1 MIMKKVPFIAIVT
14 VVLMLLAGIVTF
26 PNQREV
32 MATVNRIEKIEN
44 VTSSEGNTTTEVYY
58 LLFTSGW
65 TMRISIN
72 GFLSHPEL
80 LGRIKVDSTYTFRTM
95 GLELPFAGFYP
106 NVVSVK

>member
-1 MIMKKVPFIAIVT
+1 MKKIPFIAIVA

-26 PNQREV
+26 SNQREV

-58 LLFTSGW
+58 LLFTSGG

-72 GFLSHPEL
+72 GFYPILNYSVGLRSTALIRSEPWDWNCL
-80 LGRIKVDSTYTFRTM
+80 L
-95 GLELPFAGFYP
+95 
-106 NVVSVK
+106 

>member
-1 MIMKKVPFIAIVT
+1 MKKVPFIAIVA

-26 PNQREV
+26 SNQREV

-58 LLFTSGW
+58 LLFTSGG
-65 TMRISIN
+65 TMRISIG

-80 LGRIKVDSTYTFRTM
+80 VGRIKVDSTYTFRTM
-95 GLELPFAGFYP
+95 GMEIPFAGFYP

>member
-1 MIMKKVPFIAIVT
+1 MKKIPFIAIVA
-14 VVLMLLAGIVTF
+14 VVLILLAGIVTF
-26 PNQREV
+26 SNQREV

-58 LLFTSGW
+58 LLFTSGG

-80 LGRIKVDSTYTFRTM
+80 LGRIEVDSTYTFRTM

>member
-1 MIMKKVPFIAIVT
+1 MKKIPFIAIVA

-26 PNQREV
+26 SNQREV

-44 VTSSEGNTTTEVYY
+44 VSSNEGNVSTEVYY
-58 LLFTSGW
+58 LLFTNRG
-65 TMRISIN
+65 TMRISIT

-80 LGRIKVDSTYTFRTM
+80 LGKIKVDSTYTFRTM
-95 GLELPFAGFYP
+95 GLELSFAGFYP

>member
-1 MIMKKVPFIAIVT
+1 MKKIPFIAIVA

-26 PNQREV
+26 SNQREV
-32 MATVNRIEKIEN
+32 TAKVSRIEKIEN
-44 VTSSEGNTTTEVYY
+44 VTSSEGNTITEVYY
-58 LLFTSGW
+58 LVFSSGG
-65 TMRISIN
+65 TMRISID

-95 GLELPFAGFYP
+95 GMELPFVGLYP

>member
-26 PNQREV
+26 SNQREV
-32 MATVNRIEKIEN
+32 MSTVNRIEKIEN

-58 LLFTSGW
+58 LLFTSGG

-80 LGRIKVDSTYTFRTM
+80 LGRHGR
-95 GLELPFAGFYP
+95 GQHRH
-106 NVVSVK
+106 

>member
-1 MIMKKVPFIAIVT
+1 MKKIPFMIAIAIVISI
-14 VVLMLLAGIVTF
+14 LAAITTF
-26 PNQREV
+26 SNRTEV
-32 MATVNRIEKIEN
+32 IATVNRIEKIEN

-58 LLFTSGW
+58 LLFTSGG

>member
-1 MIMKKVPFIAIVT
+1 MKRIPFIAIVA

-26 PNQREV
+26 SNQREV

-58 LLFTSGW
+58 LLFTSGG
-65 TMRISIN
+65 TMRVSID

-80 LGRIKVDSTYTFRTM
+80 LGRIKVGSTYTFRTM
-95 GLELPFAGFYP
+95 GLEFPFAGLYP

>member
-1 MIMKKVPFIAIVT
+1 MIMKKVPFIAIVA
-14 VVLMLLAGIVTF
+14 VVLMLLDGIVTF
-26 PNQREV
+26 SNQREV

-58 LLFTSGW
+58 LLFTSGG

-80 LGRIKVDSTYTFRTM
+80 LGRIKADNTYTFRTM